1 MTARYTEEVSIKFA
15 RAWLKAYFDGVR
27 IPHGSRVLWL
37 AGLQY
42 ISDQPGLYVTSG
54 AGGLSGVLIVPPATE
69 AAERKAS

>member
-27 IPHGSRVLWL
+27 VPWGSRCVWV

-42 ISDQPGLYVTSG
+42 ISDQPGLYLTAG
-54 AGGLSGVLIVPPATE
+54 AGGMCGVWILPKAQTME
-69 AAERKAS
+69 AKAS